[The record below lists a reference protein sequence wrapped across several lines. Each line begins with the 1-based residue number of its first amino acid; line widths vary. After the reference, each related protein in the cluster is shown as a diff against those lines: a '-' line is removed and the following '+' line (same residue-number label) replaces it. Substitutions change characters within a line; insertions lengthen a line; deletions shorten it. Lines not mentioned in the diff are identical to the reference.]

1 MAITQNTLIGRSS
14 GRIGNVVL
22 STWKGKNIAKQKPE
36 IVANPRTA
44 NQQANRAKFVALM
57 AIGRMFRPIIQIG
70 FKEYANK
77 MSWLNRFM
85 STNNEAMSYN
95 ESTNVWSPNFQL
107 FTMAEGSLYPVV
119 NGVTQA
125 WNPSKNAYSLTWD
138 PTPQANQSSQDILF
152 AAITSG
158 NQTFFENSREVT
170 RDLGAYSF
178 VDFVPDLQAGDEYFV
193 WFFFTFEKISSF
205 VSSIPPVSRSNA
217 LLSIISIS
225 CQCLLS

>member
-1 MAITQNTLIGRSS
+1 MAITQNTLIGRSR

-44 NQQANRAKFVALM
+44 NQQANRAKFVSLM

-125 WNPSKNAYSLTWD
+125 WNPSRNAYSLTWD

-158 NQTFFENSREVT
+158 NQTFFENSRNVT

-178 VDFVPDLQAGDEYFV
+178 VDFVPDLLPGDEYFV
-193 WFFFTFEKISSF
+193 WFFFASPDLRI
-205 VSSIPPVSRSNA
+205 VSNSIVMGGEVPA
-217 LLSIISIS
+217 
-225 CQCLLS
+225 